1 MAPPRSG
8 VNSEAATSPLT
19 AARFTQLVE
28 KAEQYRLGGD
38 LGLLRRAYEFSARE
52 HGAQTRASG
61 EPFLSHPLEVAHLL
75 AEMRLD
81 VTTLAVALL
90 HDVVEDTRVRRETL
104 EELFGPEVAHLVEG
118 LTKIDRLDFSSQET
132 EQAENLRKMLLAM
145 VDDVRVV
152 LVKLADRLHNM
163 RTLGYLPEDKRQ
175 RVARETLEI
184 YAPIAHRLGMGRM
197 RSELEDLAFSSLEPD
212 AASHIRRQLEDKRR
226 LNESFLGDVQ
236 KVIAGAMAS
245 NGIGA
250 GVEGRIKRPY
260 SIHQKMVRNG
270 VSLDQI
276 YDLLAVR
283 VITESVRDCYAA
295 LGVIHQLWRPVPGRF
310 KDYIAMPR
318 PNLYQ
323 ALHTSV
329 IHSSG
334 HPFEVQFRT
343 QEMHR
348 LAEQGIA
355 AHWRYKEGDA
365 VTPEDQQRIAW
376 LRQLIE
382 WAREMQDPSEF
393 LSTLKVDLYPEEV
406 YTFTPKGR
414 VVVLPRQ
421 ATPVDFAYAI
431 HTEVGHTCT
440 GAKVNGRIVPLR
452 SHLQN
457 GDIVEILT
465 QPAHTP
471 SRDWLSLV
479 RTSRARNKI
488 QHWIRSHQR
497 QQAVELGRRLLEKE
511 ARRLGVSLKK
521 VAEEQWQAA
530 AREHGCQKPDELVAR
545 VGFGKYAPRQVL
557 ARLSPEPLP
566 EERRAPRRERP
577 LARVGAGLRRT
588 VRRMFRLEEKGLPMH
603 DRDLMMYRARCCN
616 PIRGEEVIGY
626 ITRGRGIAVHAKA
639 CPNVQ
644 NLLYDLERRIKVTWA
659 EDEGQPEAYPVHLA
673 IRTNDRPG
681 LLTQISGVIANHKC
695 NIRAAEARSALADG
709 TALIELTFD
718 VDSMKQ
724 LDRILAALKKVAGVR
739 DVTRLLRAH
748 SA

>member
-1 MAPPRSG
+1 MAPPRSSANLETG
-8 VNSEAATSPLT
+8 ASPLT
-19 AARFTQLVE
+19 RARFTELVD

-90 HDVVEDTRVRRETL
+90 HDVVEDTHVRQETL
-104 EELFGPEVAHLVEG
+104 EELFGREVAHLVEG

-163 RTLGYLPEDKRQ
+163 RTLSYLPSDKRQ

-197 RSELEDLAFSSLEPD
+197 RSELEDLAFSCLEPD
-212 AASHIRRQLEDKRR
+212 AAAHIRRQLEDKRR
-226 LNESFLGDVQ
+226 LNESFLADVQ
-236 KVIAGAMAS
+236 KVIAEAMTS

-250 GVEGRIKRPY
+250 QVEGRIKRPY

-270 VSLDQI
+270 VALDQI

-295 LGVIHQLWRPVPGRF
+295 LGVLHQLWRPVPGRF

-431 HTEVGHTCT
+431 HTEIGHTCV

-511 ARRLGVSLKK
+511 ARRLGLSLKK

-530 AREHGCQKPDELVAR
+530 AREHGCQKPDELIAR

-557 ARLSPEPLP
+557 ARLSSEPLP

-588 VRRMFRLEEKGLPMH
+588 VRRMFRLEDKGLPLH

-659 EDEGQPEAYPVHLA
+659 EDESQPEAYPVHLA

-718 VDSMKQ
+718 VESMKQ

>member
-1 MAPPRSG
+1 MAPPRSSA
-8 VNSEAATSPLT
+8 NLEAGASPLT
-19 AARFTQLVE
+19 RARFAELLD

-90 HDVVEDTRVRRETL
+90 HDVVEDTPVRRETL
-104 EELFGPEVAHLVEG
+104 EELFGREVARLVEG
-118 LTKIDRLDFSSQET
+118 VTKIGRLDFSSQET
-132 EQAENLRKMLLAM
+132 QQAENLRKMLLAM

-163 RTLGYLPEDKRQ
+163 RTLRYLPPEKSQ

-197 RSELEDLAFSSLEPD
+197 RSELEDLAFSCLEPE
-212 AASHIRRQLEDKRR
+212 AAAHIRRQLEDKRR
-226 LNESFLGDVQ
+226 LNESFLADVQ
-236 KVIAGAMAS
+236 KVIAETMAA
-245 NGIGA
+245 NGVRA
-250 GVEGRIKRPY
+250 QVEGRIKRPY
-260 SIHQKMVRNG
+260 SIHQKMVRQG
-270 VSLDQI
+270 VALDQI

-283 VITESVRDCYAA
+283 VITESVKDCYAA

-343 QEMHR
+343 EEMHR

-355 AHWRYKEGDA
+355 AHWRYKQGEA

-431 HTEVGHTCT
+431 HTEVGHTCV

-471 SRDWLSLV
+471 SRDWLSVV

-511 ARRLGVSLKK
+511 ARRLGFGLKK
-521 VAEEQWQAA
+521 VTEEQWQAA

-545 VGFGKYAPRQVL
+545 IGFGKYAPRQVL
-557 ARLSPEPLP
+557 ARLSPEPLA

-577 LARVGAGLRRT
+577 LARVGAGLRQT
-588 VRRMFRLEEKGLPMH
+588 VRRMFRLEDKGLPLH

-626 ITRGRGIAVHAKA
+626 ITRGRGIAVHARA

-644 NLLYDLERRIKVTWA
+644 NLLYDLERRVKVTWA
-659 EDEGQPEAYPVHLA
+659 EEAGQPEAYPVHLA

-695 NIRAAEARSALADG
+695 NIRTAEARSDLADA
-709 TALIELTFD
+709 TAVIELTFD

-724 LDRILAALKKVAGVR
+724 LDRILAALKKVSGVR
-739 DVTRLLRAH
+739 DVTRLRRAH

>member
-1 MAPPRSG
+1 MAPPRSSA
-8 VNSEAATSPLT
+8 NLEAGTSPLT
-19 AARFTQLVE
+19 RARFTELVE

-90 HDVVEDTRVRRETL
+90 HDVVEDTHVRQETL
-104 EELFGPEVAHLVEG
+104 EELFGREVAHLVEG

-163 RTLGYLPEDKRQ
+163 RTLSYLPAEKRQ

-197 RSELEDLAFSSLEPD
+197 RSELEDLAFSRLEPD
-212 AASHIRRQLEDKRR
+212 AAAHIRRQLEDKRR
-226 LNESFLGDVQ
+226 LNESFLADVQ
-236 KVIAGAMAS
+236 KVIAEAMTS
-245 NGIGA
+245 NGVHA
-250 GVEGRIKRPY
+250 LVEGRIKRPY
-260 SIHQKMVRNG
+260 SIHQKMVRQG
-270 VSLDQI
+270 VALDQI

-334 HPFEVQFRT
+334 QPFEVQFRT

-355 AHWRYKEGDA
+355 AHWRYKDGDA

-431 HTEVGHTCT
+431 HTEVGHTCV

-511 ARRLGVSLKK
+511 ARRLGFSLKK

-530 AREHGCQKPDELVAR
+530 AREHGCQKPDELIAR

-557 ARLSPEPLP
+557 ARLSSEPLP
-566 EERRAPRRERP
+566 EERRGPRRERP
-577 LARVGAGLRRT
+577 LARVGAGLRQT
-588 VRRMFRLEEKGLPMH
+588 VRRMFRLEDKGLPLH
-603 DRDLMMYRARCCN
+603 DRDLMMFRARCCN
-616 PIRGEEVIGY
+616 PIRGEEVVGY

-718 VDSMKQ
+718 VESMKQ

-739 DVTRLLRAH
+739 DVTRLRRAH

>member
-1 MAPPRSG
+1 MAPPRSSANLETG
-8 VNSEAATSPLT
+8 ASPLT
-19 AARFTQLVE
+19 RARFTELVD

-90 HDVVEDTRVRRETL
+90 HDVVEDTHVRQETL
-104 EELFGPEVAHLVEG
+104 EELFGREVAHLVEG

-163 RTLGYLPEDKRQ
+163 RTLSYLPSDKRQ

-197 RSELEDLAFSSLEPD
+197 RSELEDLAFSCLEPD
-212 AASHIRRQLEDKRR
+212 AAAHIRRQLEDKRR
-226 LNESFLGDVQ
+226 LNESFLADVQ
-236 KVIAGAMAS
+236 KVIAEAMTS

-250 GVEGRIKRPY
+250 QVEGRIKRPY

-270 VSLDQI
+270 VALDQI

-295 LGVIHQLWRPVPGRF
+295 LGVLHQLWRPVPGRF

-431 HTEVGHTCT
+431 HTEIGHTCV

-457 GDIVEILT
+457 VDIVEILT

-511 ARRLGVSLKK
+511 ARRLGLSLKK

-530 AREHGCQKPDELVAR
+530 AREHGCQKPDELIAR

-557 ARLSPEPLP
+557 ARLSSEPLP

-588 VRRMFRLEEKGLPMH
+588 VRRMFRLEDKGLPLH

-718 VDSMKQ
+718 VESMKQ

>member
-1 MAPPRSG
+1 MAPPRSSANLETG
-8 VNSEAATSPLT
+8 ASPLT
-19 AARFTQLVE
+19 RARFTELVD

-52 HGAQTRASG
+52 HGAQTLASG

-90 HDVVEDTRVRRETL
+90 HDVVEDTHVRQETL
-104 EELFGPEVAHLVEG
+104 EELFGREVAHLVEG

-163 RTLGYLPEDKRQ
+163 RTLSYLPSDKRQ

-197 RSELEDLAFSSLEPD
+197 RSELEDLAFSCLEPD
-212 AASHIRRQLEDKRR
+212 AAAHIRRQLEDKRR
-226 LNESFLGDVQ
+226 LNESFLADVQ
-236 KVIAGAMAS
+236 KVIAEAMTS

-250 GVEGRIKRPY
+250 QVEGRIKRPY

-270 VSLDQI
+270 VALDQI

-295 LGVIHQLWRPVPGRF
+295 LGVLHQLWRPVPGRF

-431 HTEVGHTCT
+431 HTEIGHTCV

-511 ARRLGVSLKK
+511 ARRLGLSLKK

-530 AREHGCQKPDELVAR
+530 AREHGCQKPDELIAR

-557 ARLSPEPLP
+557 ARLSSEPLP

-588 VRRMFRLEEKGLPMH
+588 VRRMFRLEDKGLPLH

-718 VDSMKQ
+718 VESMKQ

>member
-1 MAPPRSG
+1 MAPPRSSANLETG
-8 VNSEAATSPLT
+8 ASPLT
-19 AARFTQLVE
+19 RARFTELVD

-90 HDVVEDTRVRRETL
+90 HDVVEDTHVRQETL
-104 EELFGPEVAHLVEG
+104 EELFGREVAHLVEG

-163 RTLGYLPEDKRQ
+163 RTLSYLPSDKRQ

-197 RSELEDLAFSSLEPD
+197 RSELEDLAFSCLEPD
-212 AASHIRRQLEDKRR
+212 AAAHIRRQLEDKRR
-226 LNESFLGDVQ
+226 LNESFLADVQ
-236 KVIAGAMAS
+236 KVIAEAMTS

-250 GVEGRIKRPY
+250 QVEGRIKRPY

-270 VSLDQI
+270 VALDQI

-295 LGVIHQLWRPVPGRF
+295 LGVLHQLWRPVPGRF

-431 HTEVGHTCT
+431 HTEIGHTCV

-511 ARRLGVSLKK
+511 ARRLGLSLKK

-530 AREHGCQKPDELVAR
+530 AREHGCQKPDELIAR

-557 ARLSPEPLP
+557 ARLSSEPLP

-588 VRRMFRLEEKGLPMH
+588 VRRMFRLEDKGLPLH

-718 VDSMKQ
+718 VESMKQ